1 MRRPRIGRCLRLRCI
16 VALALVPTFVAMW
29 RSLLLAST
37 AAERHES
44 QAVAFSQSS
53 VVLSARRAP
62 QYTAR
67 EMDGGNSANVTYFCG
82 GAEEKKHAYSGS
94 WLASGERFRLGV
106 QMSHPWFNPALRPGD
121 MKKAGFSMA
130 KLPWQAGGRH
140 GNMEGASFMMMKRCC
155 RREDEGAQRTANLF
169 DFWVEHLS
177 AYERMIDLMHVRDP
191 SLLDELID
199 SIATRLRVRE
209 RALRERWWRAWRAP
223 SVADRARRGVAVM
236 PFYGAGVATG
246 HSVVALRLL
255 YLNITFW
262 ALAGHGMGSPFGRD
276 VAVAVCTPEDAHAV
290 LESGLP
296 RDALELLRL
305 DRSVPTELPQLL
317 GVAAVVETQRRFV
330 TGEWPYRWVLYTE
343 ADQVVHLPRPSLVLN
358 WVSDR
363 SRASLLTPHRLL
375 PRPRDTDFAPDLRAR
390 LLASNVAKRARAT
403 LNSSAGAGPA
413 IRIRVPDATR
423 SPQDARVPL
432 CCFERRHCVA
442 RGGGWS
448 KSRRTHGA
456 LFTIAFGTGSN
467 NEGESDAMWNGNAEL
482 VGHERYR
489 TCQMVANGSLHS
501 NPECPRPHPPPA

>member
-1 MRRPRIGRCLRLRCI
+1 MA
-16 VALALVPTFVAMW
+16 VVPIFVATW
-29 RSLLLAST
+29 RSLLLAAT

-44 QAVAFSQSS
+44 GSHTSASHTPSLSQST
-53 VVLSARRAP
+53 VVISARRGP
-62 QYTAR
+62 QYTER
-67 EMDGGNSANVTYFCG
+67 EMDGGNSANLTYFCG
-82 GAEEKKHAYSGS
+82 GAEEKKHAYAGA

-121 MKKAGFSMA
+121 MKKPGFSMA
-130 KLPWQAGGRH
+130 RLPWQAGGRH

-191 SLLDELID
+191 NLLDELVN
-199 SIATRLRVRE
+199 SIATRLRTRE
-209 RALRERWWRAWRAP
+209 RALAARWWRAWRAP
-223 SVADRARRGVAVM
+223 SVADRAARGVTVM
-236 PFYGAGVATG
+236 PFYGVGVATG

-255 YLNITFW
+255 YLNVTFW

-276 VAVAVCTPEDAHAV
+276 VAVAVATPEDARAV

-296 RDALELLRL
+296 RDALQVLRL
-305 DRSVPTELPQLL
+305 DHSVPTEMPQLL
-317 GVAAVVETQRRFV
+317 GVATVVEVQRRFV
-330 TGEWPYRWVLYTE
+330 TGEWPFRWVLYTE
-343 ADQVVHLPRPSLVLN
+343 ADQIVHLPRPNLVLD
-358 WVSDR
+358 WVADR

-390 LLASNVAKRARAT
+390 LLASNVAKRARVT
-403 LNSSAGAGPA
+403 LNSSANAGPA

-423 SPQDARVPL
+423 SPREDSRVPL

-442 RGGGWS
+442 RGGGWG
-448 KSRRTHGA
+448 KRRNLNGA
-456 LFTIAFGTGSN
+456 LFTIAFGTGSDD
-467 NEGESDAMWNGNAEL
+467 EGESDAMWNGNAEL

-489 TCQMVANGSLHS
+489 TCRLIENGSLQS
-501 NPECPRPHPPPA
+501 SPECPRPYPPPA